1 MICNYTPRFGL
12 LVHTSFT
19 TSSYAGKPY
28 AGGGET
34 GVVRRC
40 GYVVDD
46 GSVLAR
52 DNAEYL
58 EGGTRYSTISW
69 DILCCSFGVTDSSS
83 KIWCIVEHGSV
94 CCTVESADDVFLS
107 VGSSSKDTELNWSSG
122 I

>member
-1 MICNYTPRFGL
+1 MYSKIICKYTPSFGL

-107 VGSSSKDTELNWSSG
+107 VGSSSNDTELN
-122 I
+122 